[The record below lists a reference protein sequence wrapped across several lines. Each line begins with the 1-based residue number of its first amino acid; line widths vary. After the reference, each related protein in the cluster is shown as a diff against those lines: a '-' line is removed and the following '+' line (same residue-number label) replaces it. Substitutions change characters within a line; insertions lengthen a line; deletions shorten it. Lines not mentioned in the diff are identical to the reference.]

1 MIWSFC
7 IPWLQWPQYKQRQ
20 CKHKLQQP
28 FDELKLFCDKLFY
41 RLKIVNQSYCR
52 LCSIGCR
59 QKIKKI
65 PRALFGTDSTQ
76 GSIWRHFFWS
86 RVSSSHTPRAFY
98 AAPLAAPSWTS
109 LFGLFLLPRQ
119 KYNLELEFLA
129 DFHIFCTKFC
139 PDRSEL
145 LRSEIHW
152 VYKKLWPFNWTP
164 FPCLWG
170 AFPRTDPFHLFA

>member
-1 MIWSFC
+1 M
-7 IPWLQWPQYKQRQ
+7 
-20 CKHKLQQP
+20 
-28 FDELKLFCDKLFY
+28 
-41 RLKIVNQSYCR
+41 
-52 LCSIGCR
+52 
-59 QKIKKI
+59 
-65 PRALFGTDSTQ
+65 DSTQ
-76 GSIWRHFFWS
+76 GSIWRHFFWP

-152 VYKKLWPFNWTP
+152 VYKKLWLFNWTP
-164 FPCLWG
+164 FPCLWE
-170 AFPRTDPFHLFA
+170 ALPRTNPFYLFAWETGLEQYFWLNFTYFFSGKPPDSIGALGSKIGRIYGL